1 MITTYVQYRSRKPA
15 MIWPNRQTEE
25 EEDKQDG
32 EQVQGRKTRH
42 HRPAKSEEVVAGREK
57 EIC

>member
-1 MITTYVQYRSRKPA
+1 MAKQADRRGG
-15 MIWPNRQTEE
+15 
-25 EEDKQDG
+25 DKQDG